1 MHNKAGERPQAGF
14 PAVPTPRTADPDLAM
29 DQMISAPQTA
39 PVDVTMDNFMAE
51 VIEGSKTTPTIVQF
65 WAPWCGP
72 CKQLGPVLQKV
83 VGASGSKVRMV
94 RVNIDDNQQI
104 AQQMRVQSV
113 PTVYGFVDGQ
123 PVDGFA
129 GAQPESNVKQFVE
142 KLSSMGGAGADV
154 ASMLETAEAALASGD
169 HGTAMI
175 QFQEVMS
182 AAPESIAALA
192 GVVRCLSASG
202 DNAGAREVIDQL
214 NDEYREDPAMQSA
227 IAAVEL
233 AEKASESAGELDAAK
248 AAVEAD
254 PNDLAARQEYALAL
268 YAVGANAEAMAQLLE
283 SIRIE
288 RGWNDDAAR
297 LQLLEFF
304 ATLGA
309 ANPDVI
315 AARRK
320 LSTLLFS

>member
-1 MHNKAGERPQAGF
+1 ME
-14 PAVPTPRTADPDLAM
+14 
-29 DQMISAPQTA
+29 QMIAGGPSA

-51 VIEGSKTTPTIVQF
+51 VIDASATTPTLVQF

-72 CKQLGPVLQKV
+72 CKQLGPVLEKV
-83 VGASGSKVRMV
+83 VGASGGKVRMV
-94 RVNIDDNQQI
+94 RVNIDDNAQI

-113 PTVYGFVDGQ
+113 PTVYGFVDGK

-129 GAQPESNVKQFVE
+129 GAQPESTVRQFVE
-142 KLSSMGGAGADV
+142 KLAGMGGAGAD
-154 ASMLETAEAALASGD
+154 AAAMLEAAEAALAEGD
-169 HGTAMI
+169 HETAMM
-175 QFQEVMS
+175 QFQQVMS
-182 AAPESIAALA
+182 VTPESVPALA
-192 GVVRCLSASG
+192 GVVRCLTASG
-202 DNAGAREVIDQL
+202 DIAGAREIIDQL
-214 NDEYREDPAMQSA
+214 NDDYLNDPAMKTA
-227 IAAVEL
+227 IAAVDL
-233 AEKASESAGELDAAK
+233 AEKAASSAGDLDAAR

-254 PNDLAARQEYALAL
+254 ATNLAARQDYALAL
-268 YAVGANAEAMAQLLE
+268 FAVGQTAEAMDQLLE

-304 ATLGA
+304 TSLGA
-309 ANPDVI
+309 ANTDVI

>member
-1 MHNKAGERPQAGF
+1 
-14 PAVPTPRTADPDLAM
+14 
-29 DQMISAPQTA
+29 MISAPQSA

-72 CKQLGPVLQKV
+72 CKQLGPVLEKV
-83 VGASGSKVRMV
+83 VGASGGKVRMV

-154 ASMLETAEAALASGD
+154 ASMLEAAEAALASGD
-169 HGTAMI
+169 HGTAMM

-182 AAPESIAALA
+182 AAPESVAALA

-254 PNDLAARQEYALAL
+254 LNDLAARQKYALAL

>member
-1 MHNKAGERPQAGF
+1 
-14 PAVPTPRTADPDLAM
+14 
-29 DQMISAPQTA
+29 MISAPQSA

-72 CKQLGPVLQKV
+72 CKQLGPVLEKV
-83 VGASGSKVRMV
+83 VGASGGKVRMV

-154 ASMLETAEAALASGD
+154 ASMLEAAEAALASGD
-169 HGTAMI
+169 HGTAMM

-182 AAPESIAALA
+182 AAPESVAALA

-227 IAAVEL
+227 IAVVEL

>member
-1 MHNKAGERPQAGF
+1 
-14 PAVPTPRTADPDLAM
+14 
-29 DQMISAPQTA
+29 MISAPQSA

-72 CKQLGPVLQKV
+72 CKQLGPVLEKV
-83 VGASGSKVRMV
+83 VGASGGKVRMV

-154 ASMLETAEAALASGD
+154 ASMLEAAEVALASGD
-169 HGTAMI
+169 HGTAMM

-182 AAPESIAALA
+182 AAPESVAAIA

-214 NDEYREDPAMQSA
+214 NDEYREDPAMQAA

-233 AEKASESAGELDAAK
+233 AEKATKSAGELDAAK

>member
-1 MHNKAGERPQAGF
+1 
-14 PAVPTPRTADPDLAM
+14 M
-29 DQMISAPQTA
+29 DQMISTQQTA
-39 PVDVTMDNFMAE
+39 PVDVTIDNFMAE
-51 VIEGSKTTPTIVQF
+51 VIEGSKATPTVVQF

-72 CKQLGPVLQKV
+72 CKQLGPVLEKV
-83 VGASGSKVRMV
+83 VGANAGKVRMV

-129 GAQPESNVKQFVE
+129 GAQPESNVKQFIE
-142 KLSSMGGAGADV
+142 KLASMGGAGADIE
-154 ASMLETAEAALASGD
+154 AMLEAAEASLAAGD
-169 HGTAMI
+169 HGAAMM
-175 QFQEVMS
+175 QFQEVMG
-182 AAPESIAALA
+182 AAPESVAALA

-202 DNAGAREVIDQL
+202 DIAGAREVIDQL
-214 NDEYREDPAMQSA
+214 NDTFREDPAMASA

-233 AEKASESAGELDAAK
+233 AEKASESVGELGTAR

-254 PNDLAARQEYALAL
+254 PADLAARQEYALAL
-268 YAVGANAEAMAQLLE
+268 YAVGENAEAMAQLLE

>member
-1 MHNKAGERPQAGF
+1 
-14 PAVPTPRTADPDLAM
+14 
-29 DQMISAPQTA
+29 MISAPQSA

-72 CKQLGPVLQKV
+72 CKQLGPVLEKV
-83 VGASGSKVRMV
+83 VGASGGKVRMV

-154 ASMLETAEAALASGD
+154 ASMLEAAEAALASGD
-169 HGTAMI
+169 HDTAMM

-182 AAPESIAALA
+182 AAPESVAALA

>member
-1 MHNKAGERPQAGF
+1 
-14 PAVPTPRTADPDLAM
+14 
-29 DQMISAPQTA
+29 MISAPQSA

-72 CKQLGPVLQKV
+72 CKQLGPVLEKV
-83 VGASGSKVRMV
+83 VGASGGKVRMV

-142 KLSSMGGAGADV
+142 KLSSMGGAGADI
-154 ASMLETAEAALASGD
+154 ASMLEAAEAALASGD
-169 HGTAMI
+169 HGTAMM

-182 AAPESIAALA
+182 AAPESVAALA

-268 YAVGANAEAMAQLLE
+268 YAVGANAEAMAQLLD

>member
-1 MHNKAGERPQAGF
+1 
-14 PAVPTPRTADPDLAM
+14 M
-29 DQMISAPQTA
+29 DQMISAPQSA

-72 CKQLGPVLQKV
+72 CKQLGPVLEKV
-83 VGASGSKVRMV
+83 VGASGGKVRMV

-154 ASMLETAEAALASGD
+154 ASMLEAAEAALASGD
-169 HGTAMI
+169 HGTAMM

-182 AAPESIAALA
+182 AAPESVAALA

-283 SIRIE
+283 SIQIE

>member
-1 MHNKAGERPQAGF
+1 
-14 PAVPTPRTADPDLAM
+14 
-29 DQMISAPQTA
+29 MISAPQSA

-72 CKQLGPVLQKV
+72 CKQLGPVLEKV
-83 VGASGSKVRMV
+83 VGASGGKVRMV

-142 KLSSMGGAGADV
+142 KLSSMGGAGADI
-154 ASMLETAEAALASGD
+154 ASMLEAAEAALASGD
-169 HGTAMI
+169 HGTAMM

-182 AAPESIAALA
+182 AAPESVAALA

-233 AEKASESAGELDAAK
+233 SEKASELAGELEAAK

>member
-1 MHNKAGERPQAGF
+1 
-14 PAVPTPRTADPDLAM
+14 M
-29 DQMISAPQTA
+29 DQMISAQQTA
-39 PVDVTMDNFMAE
+39 PVDVTIDNFMAE
-51 VIEGSKTTPTIVQF
+51 VIEGSKATPTVVQF

-72 CKQLGPVLQKV
+72 CKQLVPVLEKV
-83 VGASGSKVRMV
+83 VGANAGKVRMV

-129 GAQPESNVKQFVE
+129 GAQPESNVKQFIE
-142 KLSSMGGAGADV
+142 KLVSMGGAGADIE
-154 ASMLETAEAALASGD
+154 AMLEAAEASLAAGD
-169 HGTAMI
+169 HGTAMM
-175 QFQEVMS
+175 QFQEVMG
-182 AAPESIAALA
+182 AAPESVAALA

-202 DNAGAREVIDQL
+202 DIAGAREVIDQL
-214 NDEYREDPAMQSA
+214 NDEYRDDPAMASA

-233 AEKASESAGELDAAK
+233 AEKASESAGELGAAR

-254 PNDLAARQEYALAL
+254 PTDLAARQEYALAL
-268 YAVGANAEAMAQLLE
+268 YAVGENAEAMTQLLE

>member
-1 MHNKAGERPQAGF
+1 
-14 PAVPTPRTADPDLAM
+14 
-29 DQMISAPQTA
+29 MISAPQSA
-39 PVDVTMDNFMAE
+39 PVDVTMDNFMTE
-51 VIEGSKTTPTIVQF
+51 VIECSKTTPTIVQF

-72 CKQLGPVLQKV
+72 CKQLGPVLEKV
-83 VGASGSKVRMV
+83 VGASGGKVRMA

-113 PTVYGFVDGQ
+113 PTVYGFVDGK

-129 GAQPESNVKQFVE
+129 GAQPESNIKQFVE

-154 ASMLETAEAALASGD
+154 ASMLEAAEAALASGD
-169 HGTAMI
+169 HGTAMM

-182 AAPESIAALA
+182 AAPESVAALA

>member
-1 MHNKAGERPQAGF
+1 
-14 PAVPTPRTADPDLAM
+14 
-29 DQMISAPQTA
+29 MISAPQSA

-72 CKQLGPVLQKV
+72 CKQLGPVLEKV
-83 VGASGSKVRMV
+83 VGASGGKVRMV

-123 PVDGFA
+123 PVDGFS

-154 ASMLETAEAALASGD
+154 ASMLEAAEAALASGD
-169 HGTAMI
+169 HGTAMM

-182 AAPESIAALA
+182 AAPESVAALA

-254 PNDLAARQEYALAL
+254 PNDLAARQECALAL
-268 YAVGANAEAMAQLLE
+268 YAVGANAEAMNQLLE

-309 ANPDVI
+309 ANPHVI

>member
-1 MHNKAGERPQAGF
+1 
-14 PAVPTPRTADPDLAM
+14 M
-29 DQMISAPQTA
+29 DQIISAPQSA

-51 VIEGSKTTPTIVQF
+51 VIEASKTTPTIVQF

-72 CKQLGPVLQKV
+72 CKQLGPVLEKV
-83 VGASGSKVRMV
+83 VGASGGKVRMV

-154 ASMLETAEAALASGD
+154 ASMPEAAEAALASGD
-169 HGTAMI
+169 HGTAMM

-182 AAPESIAALA
+182 AAPESVAALA

-202 DNAGAREVIDQL
+202 DNAGAREVIGQL

>member
-1 MHNKAGERPQAGF
+1 
-14 PAVPTPRTADPDLAM
+14 
-29 DQMISAPQTA
+29 MISAPQSA
-39 PVDVTMDNFMAE
+39 PVDITMDNFMAE

-72 CKQLGPVLQKV
+72 CKQLGPVLEKV
-83 VGASGSKVRMV
+83 VGASGGKVRMV

-154 ASMLETAEAALASGD
+154 ASMLEAAEAALASGD
-169 HGTAMI
+169 HGTAMM

-182 AAPESIAALA
+182 AAPESVAALA

>member
-1 MHNKAGERPQAGF
+1 
-14 PAVPTPRTADPDLAM
+14 M
-29 DQMISAPQTA
+29 DQMISAPQST

-72 CKQLGPVLQKV
+72 CKQLGPVLEKV
-83 VGASGSKVRMV
+83 VGASGGKVRMV

-129 GAQPESNVKQFVE
+129 GAQPESTVKQFVE
-142 KLSSMGGAGADV
+142 KLSSMGGAGADI
-154 ASMLETAEAALASGD
+154 ASMLEAAEAALAAGD
-169 HGTAMI
+169 HGTAMM

-182 AAPESIAALA
+182 TAPESVAALA

-214 NDEYREDPAMQSA
+214 NDEYRQDPAMQSA

-268 YAVGANAEAMAQLLE
+268 YAVGANAEAMAQLLD

>member
-1 MHNKAGERPQAGF
+1 
-14 PAVPTPRTADPDLAM
+14 
-29 DQMISAPQTA
+29 MISAPQSA
-39 PVDVTMDNFMAE
+39 PVDVTMDNFIAE
-51 VIEGSKTTPTIVQF
+51 VIEDSKTTPTIVQF

-72 CKQLGPVLQKV
+72 CKQLGPVLEKV
-83 VGASGSKVRMV
+83 VGASGGKVRMV

-154 ASMLETAEAALASGD
+154 ASMLEAAEAALASGD
-169 HGTAMI
+169 HGTAMM

-182 AAPESIAALA
+182 AAPESVAALA

-227 IAAVEL
+227 VAAVEL

-254 PNDLAARQEYALAL
+254 SNDLAARQEYALAL
-268 YAVGANAEAMAQLLE
+268 YAFGANAEAMAQLLE

-297 LQLLEFF
+297 LQLLQFF

-315 AARRK
+315 DARRK

>member
-1 MHNKAGERPQAGF
+1 
-14 PAVPTPRTADPDLAM
+14 M
-29 DQMISAPQTA
+29 DQMISAQQTA
-39 PVDVTMDNFMAE
+39 PVDVTIDNFMAE
-51 VIEGSKTTPTIVQF
+51 VIEGSKATPTVVQF

-72 CKQLGPVLQKV
+72 CKQLGPVLEKV
-83 VGASGSKVRMV
+83 VGANAGKVRMV

-129 GAQPESNVKQFVE
+129 GAQPESNVKQFIE
-142 KLSSMGGAGADV
+142 KLASMGGAGADIE
-154 ASMLETAEAALASGD
+154 AMLEAAEASLAAGD
-169 HGTAMI
+169 HGTAMM
-175 QFQEVMS
+175 QFQEVMG
-182 AAPESIAALA
+182 AAPESVAALA

-202 DNAGAREVIDQL
+202 DIAGAREVIDQL
-214 NDEYREDPAMQSA
+214 NDEYRDDPVMASA

-233 AEKASESAGELDAAK
+233 AEKASESAGELGAAR

-254 PNDLAARQEYALAL
+254 PTDLAARQEYALAL
-268 YAVGANAEAMAQLLE
+268 YAVGENAEAMTQLLE

-315 AARRK
+315 VARRK

>member
-1 MHNKAGERPQAGF
+1 
-14 PAVPTPRTADPDLAM
+14 
-29 DQMISAPQTA
+29 MISAPQSA

-72 CKQLGPVLQKV
+72 CKQLGPVLEKV

-94 RVNIDDNQQI
+94 RVNIDDNQEI

-154 ASMLETAEAALASGD
+154 ASMLEAAEAALASGD
-169 HGTAMI
+169 HGTAMM

-182 AAPESIAALA
+182 AAPESVAALA

>member
-1 MHNKAGERPQAGF
+1 
-14 PAVPTPRTADPDLAM
+14 M
-29 DQMISAPQTA
+29 DQMISAPQST
-39 PVDVTMDNFMAE
+39 PLDVTMDNFMAE
-51 VIEGSKTTPTIVQF
+51 VIEGSKATPTIVQF

-72 CKQLGPVLQKV
+72 CKQLGPVLEKV
-83 VGASGSKVRMV
+83 VGASGGKVRMV

-104 AQQMRVQSV
+104 AQQLRVQSV

-129 GAQPESNVKQFVE
+129 GAQPESSVKQFVE
-142 KLSSMGGAGADV
+142 KLSSMGGAGADI
-154 ASMLETAEAALASGD
+154 ASMLEAAEAALASGD
-169 HGTAMI
+169 HGTAMM

-182 AAPESIAALA
+182 AAPESVAALA

-214 NDEYREDPAMQSA
+214 NDDYRQDPAMQSA

-268 YAVGANAEAMAQLLE
+268 YAIGANADAMAQLLE

-320 LSTLLFS
+320 LSTILFS

>member
-1 MHNKAGERPQAGF
+1 
-14 PAVPTPRTADPDLAM
+14 
-29 DQMISAPQTA
+29 MISAPQSA

-72 CKQLGPVLQKV
+72 CKQLGPVLEKV
-83 VGASGSKVRMV
+83 VGASGGKVRMV

-154 ASMLETAEAALASGD
+154 ASMLEAAEVALASGD
-169 HGTAMI
+169 HGTAMV

-182 AAPESIAALA
+182 AAPESVAALA